1 MACCHI
7 SKSFLVV
14 MACLVCNCWYDWRT
28 SWSVVRTNWSCFKM
42 GWSVLLMLAQRMQNL
57 VLAFLLDEK
66 NCLWAA
72 PSAKTMDNWKWSLM
86 FPVGCFNRMAPMV
99 GWTKSFWKMERKM
112 ALTFGRLQL
121 LRWRPNWTFHRPLLA
136 MLPHGRD
143 GA

>member
-1 MACCHI
+1 
-7 SKSFLVV
+7 

-57 VLAFLLDEK
+57 VPASALDPQI
-66 NCLWAA
+66 CLWAA

-86 FPVGCFNRMAPMV
+86 SPVGCFNRMAPSV

-112 ALTFGRLQL
+112 ALTIWETPASKVLDLSQAMVSQHSSWH
-121 LRWRPNWTFHRPLLA
+121 RWRLNWRKLV
-136 MLPHGRD
+136 
-143 GA
+143 